1 MLHQQIES
9 NKQRTILIVFL
20 FFALFAGLGAAIGY
34 LNWNDAL
41 SGVVIALVVG
51 AAYVA
56 IMIAQSTKVVMSLNN
71 AREITDKA
79 QYPMLWNIVD
89 ELTIVTRLPFPKIF
103 IIEDES
109 PNAFAAGNSPEKAS
123 VAVTTGLLKQLN
135 REELTG
141 VLAHEFAHI
150 RNYDI
155 RLSTIALAIAGLIA
169 FLAQFS
175 TRMMFWGGGGRRR
188 SKSNDNGGLGLILF
202 VLSLLIL
209 LLSPFVATIIR
220 LALSRNREYLADA
233 TAVEF
238 TRNPQGLI
246 SALRKISSSKPMEEA
261 NTASASLYIVNPFKR
276 LKEGEAEEERD
287 GFMTTHP
294 STTNRIKRLEA
305 M

>member
-1 MLHQQIES
+1 LLHQQIER
-9 NKQRTILIVFL
+9 NKQRTVLIVFL

-41 SGVVIALVVG
+41 SGVVIAVVVG
-51 AAYVA
+51 VVYVT
-56 IMIAQSTKVVMSLNN
+56 IMVAQSTKVVMRLNN

-79 QYPMLWNIVD
+79 QYPMLWNIVE
-89 ELTIVTRLPFPKIF
+89 ELMIVTRLPFPKIY

-109 PNAFAAGNSPEKAS
+109 PNAFAAGNSPEKSS

-135 REELTG
+135 REELSG

-169 FLAQFS
+169 FIAQIS

-188 SKSNDNGGLGLILF
+188 SKSDNSGGLGIILL
-202 VLSLLIL
+202 VLSLLFLI
-209 LLSPFVATIIR
+209 LSPFVATIIR

-246 SALRKISSSKPMEEA
+246 SALRKISSSKPMKEA
-261 NTASASLYIVNPFKR
+261 NSASASLYIVNPFKR
-276 LKEGEAEEERD
+276 MKEDEAEERD
-287 GFMTTHP
+287 AFLSTHP

>member
-9 NKQRTILIVFL
+9 NKQRTVLIVFL

-41 SGVVIALVVG
+41 SGLVIALVVG

-56 IMIAQSTKVVMSLNN
+56 IMVAQSTKVVMSLNN

-202 VLSLLIL
+202 VLSLIDPD
-209 LLSPFVATIIR
+209 SVAFR
-220 LALSRNREYLADA
+220 GDHHPAG
-233 TAVEF
+233 AVPE
-238 TRNPQGLI
+238 QGVFG
-246 SALRKISSSKPMEEA
+246 RCHSSG
-261 NTASASLYIVNPFKR
+261 V
-276 LKEGEAEEERD
+276 
-287 GFMTTHP
+287 HP
-294 STTNRIKRLEA
+294 
-305 M
+305 

>member
-41 SGVVIALVVG
+41 SGLVIALVVG

-56 IMIAQSTKVVMSLNN
+56 IMFAQSTKVVMSLNN

-135 REELTG
+135 REELPGYWRMNLPISEITTSAYPPSPWRFRADRLFG
-141 VLAHEFAHI
+141 PVQHPHDVL
-150 RNYDI
+150 
-155 RLSTIALAIAGLIA
+155 
-169 FLAQFS
+169 
-175 TRMMFWGGGGRRR
+175 GRRGQ
-188 SKSNDNGGLGLILF
+188 K
-202 VLSLLIL
+202 
-209 LLSPFVATIIR
+209 
-220 LALSRNREYLADA
+220 
-233 TAVEF
+233 
-238 TRNPQGLI
+238 
-246 SALRKISSSKPMEEA
+246 
-261 NTASASLYIVNPFKR
+261 
-276 LKEGEAEEERD
+276 AEQE
-287 GFMTTHP
+287 
-294 STTNRIKRLEA
+294 
-305 M
+305 